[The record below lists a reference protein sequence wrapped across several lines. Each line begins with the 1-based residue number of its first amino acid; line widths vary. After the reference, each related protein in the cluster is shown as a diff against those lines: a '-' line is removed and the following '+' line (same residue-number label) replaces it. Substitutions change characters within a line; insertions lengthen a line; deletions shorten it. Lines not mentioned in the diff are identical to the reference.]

1 MSRPFFCVAG
11 ALALSAYV
19 ASATAEAVPLL
30 PADLAVLVSA
40 TLQNNPVIK
49 SAQARRR
56 AAEQDIEVAARA
68 KWPTVSVT
76 SETQIGGT
84 STGTD
89 VTALHI
95 DQTLWDNGA
104 RDERIAS
111 VTTGADLGD
120 SAGIMPAHLAEAV
133 QYQRVLQA

>member
-1 MSRPFFCVAG
+1 M
-11 ALALSAYV
+11 
-19 ASATAEAVPLL
+19 PLL

-56 AAEQDIEVAARA
+56 AAEQDIEVAART

-76 SETQIGGT
+76 SETQIGGA

-111 VTTGADLGD
+111 VTTGAEVSALQVRLEQQDLAIQTINAWQALL
-120 SAGIMPAHLAEAV
+120 SA
-133 QYQRVLQA
+133 QRRHC

>member
-1 MSRPFFCVAG
+1 MSVLKNYVLSLPRPFFCVAG

-19 ASATAEAVPLL
+19 ASATAAGAVPLL

-76 SETQIGGT
+76 SETQIG
-84 STGTD
+84 
-89 VTALHI
+89 
-95 DQTLWDNGA
+95 
-104 RDERIAS
+104 
-111 VTTGADLGD
+111 
-120 SAGIMPAHLAEAV
+120 
-133 QYQRVLQA
+133 